1 MVKIIAQT
9 YYPSMSLPN
18 SGTVLWSDTYTRPD
32 GAPGSTEV
40 GGLAYVTTAGS
51 GGAFGVVNGQLA
63 VTGAASGA
71 GYCTVTPPSP
81 RSLLIGQIAVQES
94 TSAPGGI
101 VFRFGDADNH
111 LVLARVSSSDR
122 RWRLVKRLAG
132 ATSQVAIL
140 GQPMASGDVLH
151 IDDRVVGKLRIA
163 VNGVIAFNEESGPAV
178 SDLLGNAAHGPYT
191 SGMSVS
197 STRWD
202 AFKAIAAA

>member
-9 YYPSMSLPN
+9 YYPTQSLPIG
-18 SGTVLWSDTYTRPD
+18 GTTLWADTFSRAN
-32 GAPGSTEV
+32 GAPGTTEV
-40 GGLAYVTTAGS
+40 GALAYVTTAGS
-51 GGAFGVVNGQLA
+51 GGAFGVVDGQLA

-71 GYCTVTPPSP
+71 GYCTVTPSTP

-94 TSAPGGI
+94 TTAPGGI
-101 VFRFGDADNH
+101 VFRFGDPDNH

-140 GQPMASGDVLH
+140 GQPMGSGDILH

-178 SDLLGNAAHGPYT
+178 SDLLGNAAHGAYI
-191 SGMSVS
+191 SGMAVS

-202 AFKAIAAA
+202 AFKAVAA